1 MIYLIFFILDPKFEI
16 NSNIV
21 TESVIKTPVQTG
33 VQHITNVSQTM
44 NRITGE
50 ITKETVTIDKPILAE
65 MKNLRAVQTPLKTI
79 VDIYSGNIIPL
90 QDFQPKYHGIK

>member
-1 MIYLIFFILDPKFEI
+1 LIHLLFFILDPKFEI

-33 VQHITNVSQTM
+33 VQHITNVSQNM

-65 MKNLRAVQTPLKTI
+65 MKNLRAVQTPIKTI
-79 VDIYSGNIIPL
+79 VDITTGSIIPL
-90 QDFQPKYHGIK
+90 QDFQPKFHGVK

>member
-1 MIYLIFFILDPKFEI
+1 
-16 NSNIV
+16 
-21 TESVIKTPVQTG
+21 
-33 VQHITNVSQTM
+33 M